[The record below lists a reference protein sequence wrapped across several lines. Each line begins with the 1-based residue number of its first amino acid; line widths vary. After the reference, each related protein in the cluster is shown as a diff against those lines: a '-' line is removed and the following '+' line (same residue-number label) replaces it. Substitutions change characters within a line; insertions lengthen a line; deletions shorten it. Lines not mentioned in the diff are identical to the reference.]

1 VAADRSPGLSSF
13 NQPSHSTFF
22 KKVGQWFLMI
32 KTFIGITVAA
42 TAAEFHGASLESTS
56 QEYYIKKSC
65 TVKEKQ

>member
-1 VAADRSPGLSSF
+1 MAEDRSPGLSSF

-42 TAAEFHGASLESTS
+42 TTAEFHGASLESTS
-56 QEYYIKKSC
+56 QEYYIENSHN
-65 TVKEKQ
+65 VNEK